1 MPYKAERLYD
11 IHQKMNSNLGNSL
24 MSKAKQADSK
34 VAAKPK
40 QGPGRPSQPSEA
52 RQRLLDAGLALFTEQ
67 GYKPVSTRMIAREA
81 GVDAAMIRYYFGS
94 KVGLFET
101 IIRETFTPIIDQ
113 FRFPE
118 LPDGEPSNLSG
129 EELMQK
135 LMTTYYQVMT
145 RRPGLPRL
153 VFQILHQQDSEAYP
167 VFYKTTQELVHYS
180 RKWITDVLVASG
192 MLREDVDPA
201 RAQFSFISLMVFPLI
216 APPAISQQLGIS
228 HAPETIAEHIKHTSK
243 LLNQGML
250 KPTSDKARRETP
262 ES

>member
-1 MPYKAERLYD
+1 MTKE
-11 IHQKMNSNLGNSL
+11 NL
-24 MSKAKQADSK
+24 SKANTGTKTR
-34 VAAKPK
+34 P
-40 QGPGRPSQPSEA
+40 GPGRPSQPSEA
-52 RQRLLDAGLALFTEQ
+52 RQRLVDAGLALFTEQ

-118 LPDGEPSNLSG
+118 TLKKEPQDQLSG
-129 EELMQK
+129 EALMQQ
-135 LMTTYYQVMT
+135 LMTTYYQVMV
-145 RRPGLPRL
+145 RNPKLPRL
-153 VFQILHQQDSEAYP
+153 IFQILHQQDSEAYP
-167 VFYKTTQELVHYS
+167 VFFKTTQELVHYS

-216 APPAISQQLGIS
+216 APPVISQQLGIS
-228 HAPETIAEHIKHTSK
+228 HSPETITEHIKHTSK
-243 LLNQGML
+243 LLTQGML
-250 KPTSDKARRETP
+250 KPCTETVTG
-262 ES
+262 

>member
-1 MPYKAERLYD
+1 MTKE
-11 IHQKMNSNLGNSL
+11 NL
-24 MSKAKQADSK
+24 SKEK
-34 VAAKPK
+34 VTKKPK
-40 QGPGRPSQPSEA
+40 QGRGRPSQPSEA
-52 RQRLLDAGLALFTEQ
+52 RQRLLDAGLELFTEQ

-113 FRFPE
+113 FRFSE
-118 LPDGEPSNLSG
+118 LPDGETPQLSG

-135 LMTTYYQVMT
+135 LMTTYYQVMS

-167 VFYKTTQELVHYS
+167 VFFKTTQELVHYS
-180 RKWITDVLVASG
+180 RKWITDVLEASD

-201 RAQFSFISLMVFPLI
+201 RAQFSFISLMIFPLI
-216 APPAISQQLGIS
+216 APPVISQQLGIS
-228 HAPETIAEHIKHTSK
+228 HSPETISEHIKHTSK
-243 LLNQGML
+243 LLTQGML
-250 KPTSDKARRETP
+250 KPTGRKE
-262 ES
+262 

>member
-1 MPYKAERLYD
+1 MTKEKSSDPMTTPRK
-11 IHQKMNSNLGNSL
+11 
-24 MSKAKQADSK
+24 
-34 VAAKPK
+34 K

-52 RQRLLDAGLALFTEQ
+52 RQQLLNAGLKLFTEQ

-94 KVGLFET
+94 KIGLFET

-113 FRFPE
+113 FRYPE
-118 LPDGEPSNLSG
+118 SLHRDEQTELSG

-145 RRPGLPRL
+145 QHPGLPRL

-167 VFYKTTQELVHYS
+167 VFFKTTQELVHYS

-216 APPAISQQLGIS
+216 APPVISQQLGIS
-228 HAPETIAEHIKHTSK
+228 HSPDTIAEHIRHTSK
-243 LLNQGML
+243 LLTKGML
-250 KPTSDKARRETP
+250 KAKEVTP
-262 ES
+262 